1 MYKEFTKDTLKVGDQ
16 VHRIMW
22 SDRIPGT
29 VVEVSRNGR
38 EIKVQ
43 EDSAKAKSPDGEK
56 LPIGHQSWEI
66 TRNTSGPI
74 STFTWRSRQGR
85 QIGYV
90 PKGVNAP
97 SCMRNSIGKGWTYY
111 YDWSF

>member
-1 MYKEFTKDTLKVGDQ
+1 MYKEFTKDTLKVGDK

-38 EIKVQ
+38 EVKVQ
-43 EDSAKAKSPDGEK
+43 EDTAKAEGKN
-56 LPIGHQSWEI
+56 LPIGHQSWKIE
-66 TRNTSGPI
+66 RNTSGPI
-74 STFTWRSRQGR
+74 STFTWRSRKGKPV
-85 QIGYV
+85 GYV

-97 SCMRNSIGKGWTYY
+97 SCMRNSIGAGWTYY